1 MDGNWGGTSG
11 TSEMLLQSQDGFIHL
26 LPALPDSW
34 KDGSFYGLKVRGGAT
49 VDLVW
54 KDGKPVQATI
64 TGGWQNNLK
73 MKWPKGVK
81 KSTPQRYSLS
91 HRLFHPVHYKTRRMY
106 YVHIRITDKQTITTK
121 K

>member
-1 MDGNWGGTSG
+1 MLTPTLSNGWQLGGTSG
-11 TSEMLLQSQDGFIHL
+11 ISEMLLQSQDGFIHL
-26 LPALPDSW
+26 LPALPESW

-81 KSTPQRYSLS
+81 KVLLNDTACRTDSFIPFTVKQGEC
-91 HRLFHPVHYKTRRMY
+91 
-106 YVHIRITDKQTITTK
+106 ITFIFE
-121 K
+121 

>member
-1 MDGNWGGTSG
+1 MLTPTLSNGWQLGGTSG
-11 TSEMLLQSQDGFIHL
+11 ISEMLLQSQDGFIHL
-26 LPALPDSW
+26 LPALPESW
-34 KDGSFYGLKVRGGAT
+34 KDGSFYGQKVRGGAT

-81 KSTPQRYSLS
+81 KVLLNDTACRTDSFIPFTVKQGEC
-91 HRLFHPVHYKTRRMY
+91 
-106 YVHIRITDKQTITTK
+106 ITFIFE
-121 K
+121 